1 MNDPDRN
8 ASHSVIFPNKNKA
21 YAVFHL
27 EYYYKNSVI
36 NKLITMWPNNFRSPN
51 FGWNKI
57 VWWNDGMNDWHKL
70 ALT

>member
-36 NKLITMWPNNFRSPN
+36 NKLITM
-51 FGWNKI
+51 
-57 VWWNDGMNDWHKL
+57 
-70 ALT
+70 